1 MGILSFARR
10 NDDAQGL
17 NVEERLKQLEIFSK
31 LTDKQIRKL
40 AQLCVVK
47 RYPKGEVFIRK
58 GDTGLGMYLI
68 VSGTVEVF
76 DTRDGGRVTLATLDA
91 GKVVGEMA
99 LMDARPRSAYVEAMA
114 DTECLLITRDSF
126 NSLTRRDPEILWGIV
141 PLLAERLRHADKRLA
156 EIEQAQSAP
165 AAAVTV
171 IPAAGAETAPAVVI
185 AVAPAAEDT
194 ALAGVKKQTAKKH
207 AATDADDEDDEE
219 EEDDDEDDE
228 DKSEKKDGDSMLR
241 SMTQLSTASFLLV
254 SSTFLLGAQESLRF
268 VWSKDSL
275 TRSLGKNEEAV
286 SSIAS
291 HVEGQMNDETKRLYT
306 EFQDLMNSIMKVFE
320 R

>member
-1 MGILSFARR
+1 MGILTFGRR
-10 NDDAQGL
+10 SDDAQGL

-47 RYPKGEVFIRK
+47 RNPKGEVFIRK

-68 VSGTVEVF
+68 VSGRVEVF

-91 GKVVGEMA
+91 GKVVGEMS
-99 LMDARPRSAYVEAMA
+99 LMDARPRSAYVEAME

-141 PLLAERLRHADKRLA
+141 PLLADRLRHADKRLA
-156 EIEQAQSAP
+156 ELDQAQAGATPAAAGSVVQAPGSETSAP
-165 AAAVTV
+165 AAAVAV
-171 IPAAGAETAPAVVI
+171 EPAKEI
-185 AVAPAAEDT
+185 APAAEKKKTT
-194 ALAGVKKQTAKKH
+194 AQV
-207 AATDADDEDDEE
+207 DDEE
-219 EEDDDEDDE
+219 DDEDDDEDD
-228 DKSEKKDGDSMLR
+228 DKDEKDGDSVFR

-268 VWSKDSL
+268 MWSKDSVS
-275 TRSLGKNEEAV
+275 RSLSKNEETV
-286 SSIAS
+286 SSISS
-291 HVEGQMNDETKRLYT
+291 HLEERMNDETKRLFT
-306 EFQDLMNSIMKVFE
+306 EFQELMNRIMQLFE

>member
-1 MGILSFARR
+1 MGILTFGRR
-10 NDDAQGL
+10 SDDAQGL

-47 RYPKGEVFIRK
+47 RNPKGEVFIRK

-68 VSGTVEVF
+68 VSGRVEVF
-76 DTRDGGRVTLATLDA
+76 DTRDGGRITLATLDA
-91 GKVVGEMA
+91 GKVVGEMS
-99 LMDARPRSAYVEAMA
+99 LMDARPRSAYVEAME

-141 PLLAERLRHADKRLA
+141 PLLADRLRHADKRLA
-156 EIEQAQSAP
+156 ELDQGQARSTPAAADSVVQAPGSETPAP
-165 AAAVTV
+165 AAAV
-171 IPAAGAETAPAVVI
+171 AVEPTKE
-185 AVAPAAEDT
+185 VAPAGKKTKKT
-194 ALAGVKKQTAKKH
+194 ARV
-207 AATDADDEDDEE
+207 DDKEE
-219 EEDDDEDDE
+219 EDEDDE
-228 DKSEKKDGDSMLR
+228 DEDDDDTDDKDGDSVFR
-241 SMTQLSTASFLLV
+241 SMTQLSTASFLLM

-268 VWSKDSL
+268 VWSKDSVS
-275 TRSLGKNEEAV
+275 RSLSKNEEAV

-291 HVEGQMNDETKRLYT
+291 HLEERMNDETKRLFT
-306 EFQDLMNSIMKVFE
+306 EFQELMNRIMQLFE